1 MLPPCLVLV
10 PGAGGHGSREKPVQ
24 PWRESRV
31 AVQCRV
37 VHRAEQPANSEHLGY
52 GSYSGEDGRKD
63 FEPKKSAVNVI

>member
-31 AVQCRV
+31 AARCRV
-37 VHRAEQPANSEHLGY
+37 VHRAEQLANSEHLGY

-63 FEPKKSAVNVI
+63 FELKDSAVNVI

>member
-24 PWRESRV
+24 PRRESRV
-31 AVQCRV
+31 AEQCRV
-37 VHRAEQPANSEHLGY
+37 VHRAEQLASSEHLGY